1 VPLAREGIELET
13 AGAAESLLA
22 HAWTATARRR
32 WVASRIGTLPAALWR
47 DAEAA
52 GWFDILVE
60 RSSGGLGLGVVEAC
74 AVAES
79 AGRHL
84 VPGPVAD
91 TIVLR
96 PATQPHVGSTAVALT
111 RPAAGTAQAASV
123 RAGMVIAARLR
134 VDWARAAAHL
144 VVDAGTSIVLVD
156 AHDERVRITPMTSLD
171 AFCAASAVELDM
183 APAVAVLASGAE
195 AEALRTRVERQS
207 LLLATSALVGIADA
221 AFAMSLEYARERS
234 QFSRPIGTFQAVQH
248 RLTDMRVTL
257 ESMRSLGCLAQVAL
271 RDGEADAGT
280 MVMSAKAHASAG
292 ARQIVESALQV
303 HGGIGFT
310 ADCDLSLY
318 VLRTLTLQTALGD
331 DTALSRSL
339 GRAALGLP
347 MQGEPQGVTA
357 R

>member
-1 VPLAREGIELET
+1 MPLAREDIELET
-13 AGAAESLLA
+13 ADAAESLLTR
-22 HAWTATARRR
+22 AWTATARRQWLTPR
-32 WVASRIGTLPAALWR
+32 ADAPPAALWR
-47 DAEAA
+47 DLEAA
-52 GWFDILVE
+52 GWFDILVDPLF
-60 RSSGGLGLGVVEAC
+60 GGLGLSVVEAC

-96 PATQPHVGSTAVALT
+96 PVTQPHVGSTPVALA
-111 RPAAGTAQAASV
+111 RPAAAAGLSASV
-123 RAGMVIAARLR
+123 RAGTVVAAGLR
-134 VDWARAAAHL
+134 SDWARAAEHL
-144 VVDAGTSIVLVD
+144 VVDAGASIVVVD
-156 AHDERVRITPMTSLD
+156 TRDERVRITPMTSLD
-171 AFCAASAVELDM
+171 AFRAPAAVELDM

-195 AEALRTRVERQS
+195 AQALRSRFELHS
-207 LLLATSALVGIADA
+207 LLMATSALVGVADA

-257 ESMRSLGCLAQVAL
+257 ESMRSLGYLAQVAV
-271 RDGEADAGT
+271 RDAAADAAT
-280 MVMSAKAHASAG
+280 MVVSAKAHASAG

-310 ADCDLSLY
+310 ADCDLSLH
-318 VLRTLTLQTALGD
+318 VLRALTLQTALGD

-347 MQGEPQGVTA
+347 AQGEPQGVPA